1 MGSEMVYQWKR
12 GARVSIDA
20 QVAGERLDAIREAN
34 GGALTPAA
42 VVSDARAATSP
53 LHPAF
58 EWNDAAAAD
67 KYRETQ
73 AAYLIR
79 SVVVV
84 VRETEEKP
92 PSEVRAFVSVV
103 QHENDDDERSYTHV
117 EVAMRDP
124 SMRAQL
130 LARAYAELQSWRK
143 RYADLEEFA
152 SVYSMIDEMDIAA
165 E

>member
-1 MGSEMVYQWKR
+1 MASEMVYQWKR
-12 GARVSIDA
+12 GARLSIDA
-20 QVAGERLDAIREAN
+20 QVAGERLETIRERN
-34 GGALTPAA
+34 SGVLTPAA
-42 VVSDARAATSP
+42 VVSDARDELSP
-53 LHPAF
+53 LHTTF
-58 EWNDAAAAD
+58 EWDDSRAAD

-84 VRETEEKP
+84 MRETEEKP
-92 PSEVRAFVSVV
+92 PAEVRAFVSVI
-103 QHENDDDERSYTHV
+103 QHDEAEERSYTHV

-124 SMRAQL
+124 HLRAQVIS
-130 LARAYAELQSWRK
+130 RAYSELQSWRK

-152 SVYSMIDEMDIAA
+152 SVYSLIDEMDIAA